1 MLCNWNSGV
10 VIVTCRLL
18 SFLGPVA
25 IQGNLNKVL
34 LSPGRNGRSTGA
46 GRKAGITLIHRP
58 WRLGAELFH
67 TLCVGSLQGV
77 REESAG
83 LRHRAA
89 IVLRV
94 YSTSRRGSGANAL
107 QSRQEWHHGYDRRS

>member
-46 GRKAGITLIHRP
+46 GRKAGITLIHKP

-67 TLCVGSLQGV
+67 TLCVGSLQGP
-77 REESAG
+77 RGGAG
-83 LRHRAA
+83 R
-89 IVLRV
+89 I
-94 YSTSRRGSGANAL
+94 SSSRR
-107 QSRQEWHHGYDRRS
+107 YRSESILRLA